1 MIKRGLGK
9 GIEALIPPG
18 SNLAAGG
25 QGVLMVAVDQI
36 DPNPYQPRRNFDDTK
51 LEELAASIREHGV
64 VQPIVVR
71 PLGGSK
77 YELVAGERR
86 WRACRLLNMESVPA
100 VIKDLSASQTTELA
114 LIENIQREDLSPL
127 EEAGAL
133 RTLMQEF
140 DFTQEQLALR
150 LGKSRPYVANI
161 LRLLQLPNEVQDLV
175 NLGQISAGH
184 ARALLS
190 IEEPQKMIAIGR
202 EIARRGL
209 NVRSTEEMVRRI
221 VNLDKSPRIGR
232 KKTAALPEAD
242 LEALVDELQSFLGV
256 KVRIKVAGE
265 GGRIEIEYYSK
276 DDLSRVLDL
285 ILPR

>member
-1 MIKRGLGK
+1 
-9 GIEALIPPG
+9 
-18 SNLAAGG
+18 
-25 QGVLMVAVDQI
+25 MVAVEHI
-36 DPNPYQPRRNFDDTK
+36 DPNPYQPRRSFDDAK

-71 PLGGSK
+71 PLGGGR

-86 WRACRLLNMESVPA
+86 WRACRLLGMESVPA
-100 VIKDLSASQTTELA
+100 VVKDLSASQTTELA

-140 DFTQEQLALR
+140 GFTQEQLALR

-161 LRLLQLPNEVQDLV
+161 LRLLQLPNEIQVLV
-175 NLGQISAGH
+175 SQGQLSAGH

-190 IEEPQKMIAIGR
+190 IEEPQKMIVIGR

-209 NVRSTEEMVRRI
+209 NVRSTEEMVRKI
-221 VNLDKSPRIGR
+221 VNSDKTPRQGR
-232 KKTAALPEAD
+232 KKTGVFPEAD
-242 LEALVDELQSFLGV
+242 LEALVDELQSFLGA

-265 GGRIEIEYYSK
+265 GGRLEIEYYSK
-276 DDLSRVLDL
+276 DDLSRVIDL

>member
-9 GIEALIPPG
+9 GLEALIPPG

-25 QGVLMVAVDQI
+25 QGVLMVAVEHI
-36 DPNPYQPRRNFDDTK
+36 DPNPYQPRRSFDDAK

-71 PLGGSK
+71 PLGGGR

-86 WRACRLLNMESVPA
+86 WRACRLLGMESVPA
-100 VIKDLSASQTTELA
+100 VVKDLSASQTTELA

-140 DFTQEQLALR
+140 GFTQEQLALR

-161 LRLLQLPNEVQDLV
+161 LRLLQLPNEIQVLV
-175 NLGQISAGH
+175 SQGQLSAGH

-190 IEEPQKMIAIGR
+190 IEEPQKMIVIGR

-209 NVRSTEEMVRRI
+209 NVRSTEEMVRKI
-221 VNLDKSPRIGR
+221 VNSDKTPRQGR
-232 KKTAALPEAD
+232 KKTGVFPEAD
-242 LEALVDELQSFLGV
+242 LEALVDELQSFLGA

-265 GGRIEIEYYSK
+265 GGRLEIEYYSK
-276 DDLSRVLDL
+276 DDLSRVIDL